1 MATIDRT
8 SETQRIAASMNNADF
23 LSKETEAKEREK
35 SAITNVKQGLASLGA
50 LIPGLAPVVAVFTA
64 ILNAITSSS

>member
-1 MATIDRT
+1 MATIDPT
-8 SETQRIAASMNNADF
+8 TETQRIAASMNNVDF
-23 LSKETEAKEREK
+23 LSKETKGKEEEK
-35 SAITNVKQGLASLGA
+35 VLINNIKTGLASLGT